1 MQVDMPAPPPP
12 PAWSLDGLRLPKAIE
27 NDAQGPALHAAL
39 RERCQK
45 LWPGGTLVVPSAS
58 WNSAVA
64 AALDGAKQQGH
75 VVRGL
80 ERIEKALARQ
90 ARGLAIADARSA
102 TERGSRVSRLL
113 LLSNDGTERFYR
125 QAERLVC
132 TEGQRLLAICVAA
145 DASQLAGVVPEAS
158 GVVRAL
164 MLEHKDSVVSVL
176 LALYTIP
183 ASAG

>member
-1 MQVDMPAPPPP
+1 MSALPASPT
-12 PAWSLDGLRLPKAIE
+12 WSLDGLRLPKAIE
-27 NDAQGPALHAAL
+27 NDAPGPALHAAL

-45 LWPGGTLVVPSAS
+45 LWAGGAIVVPTAAWSP
-58 WNSAVA
+58 AVA
-64 AALDGAKQQGH
+64 TALDRAKQQGH

-102 TERGSRVSRLL
+102 TERGSRVSRLV

-125 QAERLVC
+125 QAERLLG
-132 TEGQRLLAICVAA
+132 TQGQRLLAIRVDA
-145 DASQLAGVVPEAS
+145 DATQLAGVVPEAS

-176 LALYTIP
+176 LALY
-183 ASAG
+183 ASPSEP

>member
-1 MQVDMPAPPPP
+1 V
-12 PAWSLDGLRLPKAIE
+12 WG
-27 NDAQGPALHAAL
+27 
-39 RERCQK
+39 RE
-45 LWPGGTLVVPSAS
+45 VS
-58 WNSAVA
+58 
-64 AALDGAKQQGH
+64 AALDKAKHQGH

-80 ERIEKALARQ
+80 ERIETALARQ

-102 TERGSRVSRLL
+102 TERGSRVSRLV

-125 QAERLVC
+125 QAERLLC
-132 TEGQRLLAICVAA
+132 TEGQRLLAIRVDA

-176 LALYTIP
+176 LALYGSP
-183 ASAG
+183 AEP